1 MDQNLCRAWAH
12 HLADGSCCSTLFC
25 IEIALVQLRRRID
38 AGAWRH
44 CIYTGRVLSGA
55 RDAVHHCTPDINRTM
70 HRDALMHP
78 YVCKQWV
85 VESVANSSKNT
96 VTITNS
102 PIVSLPRMFCM
113 PSSWRCK
120 RWGTYSKY
128 PLGVIQ
134 WTQVAMN
141 ILLMMCNSAAY
152 KPVVH
157 WVTTQCSPPGCH
169 VAHDSWCTRL
179 QTQNCSMQLLSPLQ
193 AMHMIQT
200 FTCQINCVWFCPC
213 LFHSRLDH
221 IWNTKKMKL
230 FSLLFVERPSQKTTT
245 ITKYL

>member
-1 MDQNLCRAWAH
+1 MASLHIYWTSAFW
-12 HLADGSCCSTLFC
+12 CS
-25 IEIALVQLRRRID
+25 RRCSSLHT
-38 AGAWRH
+38 RH
-44 CIYTGRVLSGA
+44 Q
-55 RDAVHHCTPDINRTM
+55 RTM

-120 RWGTYSKY
+120 RWGTYSKC

-152 KPVVH
+152 TPVAH

-169 VAHDSWCTRL
+169 VARDSWCTWL

-230 FSLLFVERPSQKTTT
+230 FSLLFVNDHRKKLQQSPNTYKRRSNSLQTDSQLKQ
-245 ITKYL
+245 IFM